1 MTRTT
6 LGALAITLACLAA
19 PALAQYTP
27 LFVIPVDSAG
37 NVTLPAGTAARV
49 RLTGTDATLGT
60 ALGVKAPDDAMAFE
74 YIIDAYPQLQSQV
87 SRTWLEPT
95 FVIDFDE
102 PVFAELQTAM
112 KDQKV
117 GAEREALIAFVD
129 RYIDKKRPRGWDLA
143 STVARRREGDCT
155 EHAVLT
161 AALARLQGQPA
172 RVVVGLALISQ
183 GTDHQAF
190 GHAWT
195 EMLEGGKWVV
205 ADAALSGQTDIVR
218 YLPLSLIEDEGI
230 GYQMA
235 LAGVSRRWVQRV
247 EVLGPK

>member
-129 RYIDKKRPRGWDLA
+129 RFIDKKSPRGWDLA